1 MSKITVLLGQ
11 KDHRKFDLSEHK
23 ILLVKP
29 ETEEITVKSKEV
41 VQEIYPSENKLI
53 RKVIVDSVALDK
65 PDQTKTTIPT
75 KERQVV
81 KADAGYELA
90 ENIVEAIPD
99 EFADITGVTATAED
113 VLNGKTFVD
122 STGTTIQGTAE
133 LKEDLDREL
142 TEQENEIARLE
153 ISVEKLPEPKPSGG
167 ANIEATLLEDGSYS
181 LTILEA

>member
-11 KDHRKFDLSEHK
+11 TDHRHFNLGQIKVVT
-23 ILLVKP
+23 IP
-29 ETEEITVKSKEV
+29 PQTEEITVKSKEV
-41 VQEIYPSENKLI
+41 VQEIYPSENKYI
-53 RKVIVDSVALDK
+53 SKVTVDAVALDK
-65 PDQTKTTIPT
+65 PDQTKTTTPT

-81 KADAGYELA
+81 KADAGYELY
-90 ENIVEAIPD
+90 ENIVEPIPS

-122 STGTTIQGTAE
+122 SAGNTIQGTAE

-142 TEQENEIARLE
+142 TEQENEITRLE
-153 ISVEKLPEPKPSGG
+153 SAVDNLPEPKPSG